1 MNRLGENN
9 SEQVGL
15 FQVVVLV
22 LSIVVL
28 AALAADTILQLPK
41 EISDLLQVLDTLVC
55 VVLLIDFGIRFNKA
69 KSKLAFL
76 KWGWID
82 LIASIPYIPILRVG
96 RLVRILRIIRL
107 LRAIRAT
114 HKITSLLL
122 KDKVRTGLASALLT
136 SFLLVIFC
144 AIGVLICEQSDPK
157 ANIKTAGDAIWWSVT
172 TITTVGY
179 GDKYPVTTG
188 GRAVAMIL
196 MVSGIGLFGIFSGLA
211 ASFFVGANQRNIVTE
226 ENKVLARLERL
237 EEKIDRL
244 KYRQFEEK
252 IDRLNMDDK

>member
-1 MNRLGENN
+1 MNRSGEN
-9 SEQVGL
+9 SERVSL
-15 FQVVVLV
+15 FQIAILI

-28 AALAADTILQLPK
+28 AALAVDTIFVLPK
-41 EISDLLQVLDTLVC
+41 EISALLQVLDTMVC
-55 VVLLIDFGIRFNKA
+55 IILLIDFGIRFYKA
-69 KSKLAFL
+69 ESKLAFL

-82 LIASIPYIPILRVG
+82 LIASIPYIPILRAG

-114 HKITSLLL
+114 HKIASLLF
-122 KDKVRTGLASALLT
+122 KDKVRTGFASAFLT

-144 AIGVLICEQSDPK
+144 SIGVLICEQPAPQ
-157 ANIKTAGDAIWWSVT
+157 ANIKTAGDALWWSVT

-179 GDKYPVTTG
+179 GDKYPVTSG
-188 GRAVAMIL
+188 GRMVAMIL

-211 ASFFVGANQRNIVTE
+211 ASFFVGANQKNIVTE
-226 ENKVLARLERL
+226 ESKILARLEKL

-244 KYRQFEEK
+244 RQDNK
-252 IDRLNMDDK
+252 